1 MKYKLIAIDMDGTLL
16 NSNNQISKK
25 NREIIF
31 KAINKGIHIVL
42 ATGRILKSALQ
53 YWESMELSSPIIACN
68 GAIISSGNGQ
78 DIIYENPIGIES
90 CKKVI
95 ELAEEYGIY
104 YHFYDKDTFYTREP
118 NEELLRLYGYFEGEL
133 KENKINIEILESPL
147 EVLDEKKP
155 KVYKFIF
162 IENNRDKLL
171 DFRKKLNNIEG
182 ISTSSSWYNNIEV
195 MKEGVSKGKGLEYL
209 IERLNIDKSEI
220 MVIGDN
226 ENDISMFKIAGLAV
240 AMENGEDILKRI
252 AHTITDTNNEDGV
265 ANAIEKYALN
275 F

>member
-1 MKYKLIAIDMDGTLL
+1 
-16 NSNNQISKK
+16 
-25 NREIIF
+25 
-31 KAINKGIHIVL
+31 
-42 ATGRILKSALQ
+42 
-53 YWESMELSSPIIACN
+53 
-68 GAIISSGNGQ
+68 
-78 DIIYENPIGIES
+78 
-90 CKKVI
+90 
-95 ELAEEYGIY
+95 
-104 YHFYDKDTFYTREP
+104 
-118 NEELLRLYGYFEGEL
+118 
-133 KENKINIEILESPL
+133 
-147 EVLDEKKP
+147 
-155 KVYKFIF
+155 
-162 IENNRDKLL
+162 
-171 DFRKKLNNIEG
+171 
-182 ISTSSSWYNNIEV
+182 